1 MCSQNERDLRAV
13 LSSLV
18 PHFPMKKFPLSCFA
32 LIGAVALAGCG
43 APKAPENSATPMDN
57 AMTNAAPGAAATP
70 VATEMAAT
78 GEDERYRATS
88 AEDQQFAPDDK
99 PETIALYKKYM
110 KQVHQQRPPL
120 KMKVPD
126 KVRVVMQTSRGPI
139 TLELDGKAAPLHVKS
154 FLYLSGKG
162 FYDGTIFHRHQDL
175 TEDGKGFI
183 VQGGDPLSK
192 IPQAARLEGR
202 GGPGY
207 EIPREKNKLTHQK
220 LVIAA
225 ARTPDP
231 DSAGSQFYI
240 TQGAVPF
247 LDEGDGYTVFG
258 KVVAGQDVALKLT
271 KGDKLQNIKVEGDQ
285 SSPPKP
291 RIYE

>member
-1 MCSQNERDLRAV
+1 M
-13 LSSLV
+13 
-18 PHFPMKKFPLSCFA
+18 
-32 LIGAVALAGCG
+32 GAVALTGCG
-43 APKAPENSATPMDN
+43 APKAPENSAVPMND
-57 AMTNAAPGAAATP
+57 AMTNAAPDAAATP
-70 VATEMAAT
+70 AETSAPAT

-120 KMKVPD
+120 ATKVPD

-154 FLYLSGKG
+154 FLYLAGKG

-192 IPQAARLEGR
+192 IPQAVGLEGR

-207 EIPREKNKLTHQK
+207 EIPRENNKLTHQK

-231 DSAGSQFYI
+231 NSAGSQFYI

-271 KGDKLQNIKVEGDQ
+271 KGDKLQGIKVEGAQ
-285 SSPPKP
+285 SSPAKP
-291 RIYE
+291 

>member
-1 MCSQNERDLRAV
+1 MRAV
-13 LSSLV
+13 LSSV
-18 PHFPMKKFPLSCFA
+18 ARHFPMKKLFPLSSFA
-32 LIGAVALAGCG
+32 LIGAVAVSGCG
-43 APKAPENSATPMDN
+43 APKAPENSALPMDN
-57 AMTNAAPGAAATP
+57 AITNAAPDAATTP
-70 VATEMAAT
+70 TETAMPAT
-78 GEDERYRATS
+78 GEDERYRATDV
-88 AEDQQFAPDDK
+88 EDQQFPPDDK

-120 KMKVPD
+120 AMKVPD
-126 KVRVVMQTSRGPI
+126 KVRVVMQTNRGPI

-154 FLYLSGKG
+154 FLYLAGKG
-162 FYDGTIFHRHQDL
+162 FYNGTIFHRHDDL
-175 TEDGKGFI
+175 TSDGKGFI

-192 IPQAARLEGR
+192 IPEVAGLEGR

-207 EIPREKNKLTHQK
+207 EIPRERNKMTHEK

-225 ARTPDP
+225 ARTQDP

-258 KVVAGQDVALKLT
+258 KVVDGKDVALKLT
-271 KGDKLQNIKVEGDQ
+271 KGDKLQGIKVDGAKTA
-285 SSPPKP
+285 PAKP
-291 RIYE
+291 